1 MEAFMDDADQRLLRE
16 LEKGTPLEPYPYTII
31 GERIGMTGD
40 EVTKRIEDLKQAGV
54 IRRIRARINQR
65 SVGIIANALV
75 GWKIPEKDVDDA
87 GRELAA
93 LPGVT
98 HCYRRSIIP
107 GRWEYSLYTVHH
119 GWSHDQVTQEIRM
132 IAEKTGYHDYI
143 VLFSTDEYKRIPH
156 TRVDDLERVI

>member
-1 MEAFMDDADQRLLRE
+1 MDSFDQILLRE
-16 LEKGTPLEPYPYTII
+16 LEKGIPLQSHPYSII
-31 GERIGMTGD
+31 GERIGMAWE
-40 EVTKRIEDLKQAGV
+40 EVIQRIENLKQAGV

-75 GWKIPEKDVDDA
+75 GWKIPEEETDNVGKA
-87 GRELAA
+87 LAA

-98 HCYRRSIIP
+98 HCYQRSIVP

-119 GWSHDQVTQEIRM
+119 GWSHEQVTQEIRM
-132 IAEKTGYHDYI
+132 IAEKTGFHDYI
-143 VLFSTDEYKRIPH
+143 ILFSTDEYKRTPH